1 MQGVTSTQKK
11 PWELLFLAEP
21 EEVAGL
27 RRVLR
32 THLSLWGLHDVVDA
46 AELCVSEL
54 VTNVIKHVGRG
65 TPTTL
70 AVSANDAHV
79 RIEVRDPDPRAL
91 PTLLDTGVEAESGR
105 GMALVDALADRW
117 GVQLFA
123 DQKVTWCELA
133 TTLTRPIGRPGDQRV
148 TRAEAVLGF
157 YDEVREPPAT
167 RPSKLCRVTAEEA
180 AIQVIADLLH
190 WFQAHGR
197 DADEALDQAQMRF
210 EAQVGASGGGV

>member
-1 MQGVTSTQKK
+1 MQSAASTQKK

-32 THLSLWGLHDVVDA
+32 THLSVWGLHDVVDA

-54 VTNVIKHVGRG
+54 VANVINHVGRG

-70 AVSANDAHV
+70 AVSVNGTHL

-91 PTLLDTGVEAESGR
+91 PTLVDAGVEAESGR
-105 GMALVDALADRW
+105 GMTLVDALADRW

-133 TTLTRPIGRPGDQRV
+133 TSRPGDQRV

-167 RPSKLCRVTAEEA
+167 RPTRLCRVTAEEA